1 MLLSNQNLASFI
13 YSDLIMKE
21 ENKTINMTQLM
32 KKNTEGEKMINQ
44 LE

>member
-1 MLLSNQNLASFI
+1 
-13 YSDLIMKE
+13 MKE

-44 LE
+44 LEWSNVNRKNDITQYIE